1 MNYWFVVHDLLA
13 YEQHS
18 DMIGCT
24 VRRTGEKK
32 PKFSQF
38 AEIRRG
44 DRIVYYATKDYVI
57 VGLFDVVS
65 DMEYVADD
73 QAWGEDVVYKIR
85 PSKLPPEGYYLDFKQ
100 LLKKED
106 FQLSIFPDKKKW
118 AMYLQGKTC
127 RPLSKEDFDLIA
139 DHLGDEELLK
149 DKTEIVVRP
158 TSWHKRLEGMKAIPA
173 PKEKLSHDDLL
184 EALITIGEIFGFG
197 TTKKPSINEIRPSQ
211 DPFKAKGKVLDLAW
225 RLFDLTWIP
234 FEIQRKGS
242 VPDLMYRFNLVHQWS
257 LKLIVVAD
265 QHFHEELRE
274 AARSYPF
281 KEKIVLISPEE
292 VGNATDDVIMLKK
305 LREKIFA

>member
-1 MNYWFVVHDLLA
+1 MNYWFIIHDLLA

-24 VRRTGEKK
+24 VRSPGEKK

-38 AEIRRG
+38 AEIRIG
-44 DRIVYYATKDYVI
+44 DKIVYYATKDYVI

-65 DMEYVADD
+65 DMGYVASD

-85 PSKLPPEGYYLDFKQ
+85 PFRLPPEGYYLDFKQ
-100 LLKKED
+100 LLKKES

-139 DHLGDEELLK
+139 DNLNNEELLK
-149 DKTEIVVRP
+149 DRTEIVVRP
-158 TSWHKRLEGMKAIPA
+158 TTWHKRLERKKAPE
-173 PKEKLSHDDLL
+173 PKEKFSHDDLL
-184 EALITIGEIFGFG
+184 EALITIGEVFGFG

>member
-1 MNYWFVVHDLLA
+1 MNHWFVVHDLLA
-13 YEQHS
+13 YEQHP

-24 VRRTGEKK
+24 VRRMGEKK

-38 AEIRRG
+38 AEIRKG
-44 DRIVYYATKDYVI
+44 DRIVYYATKDYII

-65 DMEYVADD
+65 DMEYLPCDPN
-73 QAWGEDVVYKIR
+73 WGEDVVYKIK
-85 PSKLPPEGYYLDFKQ
+85 PFKLPPQGYYLDFKQ
-100 LLKKED
+100 LLKRED

-139 DHLGDEELLK
+139 GHLDDEELLK

-158 TSWHKRLEGMKAIPA
+158 TSWHKRLEREKAPE
-173 PKEKLSHDDLL
+173 PKGKFSHDDLL
-184 EALITIGEIFGFG
+184 EALITIGEVFGFG

-225 RLFDLTWIP
+225 RLFDLTWVP
-234 FEIQRKGS
+234 FEIQRKGRVS
-242 VPDLMYRFNLVHQWS
+242 DLMYRFSLVYQWS
-257 LKLIVVAD
+257 LKLVVVAD
-265 QHFHEELRE
+265 QRFHEELGE
-274 AARSYPF
+274 AVRNSPF
-281 KEKIVLISPEE
+281 KEKVVLISPEE
-292 VGNATDDVIMLKK
+292 VVSATDDVVTLKK